1 MTEEPM
7 VDKLER
13 LEREATGAPWNVQNT
28 TACYDVIQGGD
39 RTTDSRYI
47 AMMGVDYDPN
57 TGESIPPHADAD
69 AALIVAMRNALPALL
84 SQLREQRERADDAER
99 KVERAHQTLWD
110 HAHAVIEQRT
120 RALAAERTVRE
131 QREVIEAAMKDHARF
146 HSYVGNE
153 DDVLIPVPCTIC
165 DALAALAPNTE
176 GEG

>member
-1 MTEEPM
+1 MTTENETTPMSEPM
-7 VDKLER
+7 IDKLER

-84 SQLREQRERADDAER
+84 SQLREQRELLRVNQDAHKKCDVLIDELGR
-99 KVERAHQTLWD
+99 QLA
-110 HAHAVIEQRT
+110 
-120 RALAAERTVRE
+120 AAERTVRE
-131 QREVIEAAMKDHARF
+131 QREALERIMA
-146 HSYVGNE
+146 
-153 DDVLIPVPCTIC
+153 IPHQLHHPNWSDMCAVCI
-165 DALAALAPNTE
+165 ALAALAPDTGGTNE
-176 GEG
+176 

>member
-84 SQLREQRERADDAER
+84 SQLREQRERADELEHHVDALTQDRNLYVQKWTETDLAR
-99 KVERAHQTLWD
+99 
-110 HAHAVIEQRT
+110 
-120 RALAAERTVRE
+120 LAAERTVRE
-131 QREVIEAAMKDHARF
+131 QREALERIVARIETETGLD
-146 HSYVGNE
+146 E
-153 DDVLIPVPCTIC
+153 DDCISTVHRIAI
-165 DALAALAPNTE
+165 AALAPNTE
-176 GEG
+176 GEGTND